1 MDLIFVHIIKKN
13 KEKKKNNYRKLADKS
28 LYKNFADNEAVASF
42 QGLSETI
49 VDRPKTLGE
58 VMNNLGIRLKD
69 ETLKQITSGNA
80 IKGRSES
87 LSVSGVLQESFRFN
101 VDVFG
106 DTIVGEVYMI
116 DYYDHI
122 NKGISGE
129 ETVRDSPYSW
139 DNVKFP
145 SMQKLSVW
153 ANARNLTDFLVPIR
167 KSMFKK
173 GVLGRGYFDRVIRN
187 TKGEIMDELKRD
199 LSIAG
204 KLNLLDGIK
213 KLLELDNN

>member
-1 MDLIFVHIIKKN
+1 MVG
-13 KEKKKNNYRKLADKS
+13 
-28 LYKNFADNEAVASF
+28 SF
-42 QGLSETI
+42 QAQPETI

-69 ETLKQITSGNA
+69 ETIKQITTGNA
-80 IKGRSES
+80 IQGRSES
-87 LSVSGVLQESFRFN
+87 LTVSGVLQESFRFN

-106 DTIVGEVYMI
+106 DTIVGEIYMI

-129 ETVRDSPYSW
+129 ETVRDTPY
-139 DNVKFP
+139 N
-145 SMQKLSVW
+145 W
-153 ANARNLTDFLVPIR
+153 ANARNLTDFLAPIR

-204 KLNLLDGIK
+204 KINLLDGIK
-213 KLLELDNN
+213 KLIKLDNN

>member
-1 MDLIFVHIIKKN
+1 M
-13 KEKKKNNYRKLADKS
+13 
-28 LYKNFADNEAVASF
+28 ADNSLHNAMVGSF
-42 QGLSETI
+42 QAQPETI

-69 ETLKQITSGNA
+69 ETIKQITTGNA
-80 IKGRSES
+80 IQGRSES
-87 LSVSGVLQESFRFN
+87 LTVSGVLQESFRFN

-106 DTIVGEVYMI
+106 DTIVGEIYMI

-129 ETVRDSPYSW
+129 ETVRDTPYNW

-145 SMQKLSVW
+145 TMQKLSEW
-153 ANARNLTDFLVPIR
+153 ANARNLTDFLAPIR

-204 KLNLLDGIK
+204 KINLLDGIK
-213 KLLELDNN
+213 KLIKLDNN

>member
-1 MDLIFVHIIKKN
+1 M
-13 KEKKKNNYRKLADKS
+13 
-28 LYKNFADNEAVASF
+28 ADNSLHNAMVGSF
-42 QGLSETI
+42 QAQPETI

-69 ETLKQITSGNA
+69 ETIKQITTGNA
-80 IKGRSES
+80 IQGRSES
-87 LSVSGVLQESFRFN
+87 LTVSGVLQESFRFN

-106 DTIVGEVYMI
+106 DTIVGEIYMI

-129 ETVRDSPYSW
+129 ETVRDTPYNW

-145 SMQKLSVW
+145 TKQKLKTW
-153 ANARNLTDFLVPIR
+153 ANARNLTDFLAPIR

-204 KLNLLDGIK
+204 KINLLDGIK
-213 KLLELDNN
+213 KLIKLDNN